1 MPTVAIDARDAFAP
15 QLRGWGRYAQRLIA
29 ALDAEAADD
38 VRLRVVREGGR
49 GPEVLFEQH
58 GLPSLLRRESVD
70 AVHAPNCFLPLRR
83 PCPGVVTVHDLAFE
97 EFPNDFAPRTRLK
110 YRHLARRAARSAE
123 LVICDS
129 EFTRGDMERRWG
141 VQPAKV
147 RVIPLAPALP
157 AGEAEPPDGPYLL
170 AVGDLREKKNLL
182 RLVQAYA
189 RLRAGGMQQR
199 LILAGLDS
207 GEGERLR
214 TAAGNAPLELAGY
227 VSDRELDALL
237 RGADALVH
245 PSLYEGF
252 GFVLLEAMERGT
264 PVACSE
270 ATCLPETGGTAARYF
285 DPLDVEAMAA
295 AIADVLAEPAPWVEA
310 GRAHAATFGWDRTA
324 RATLDAYRQVL
335 R

>member
-97 EFPNDFAPRTRLK
+97 EFPRDFEPRTRLK
-110 YRHLARRAARSAE
+110 YRQLARRAARSAE

-141 VQPAKV
+141 VEPAKV

-157 AGEAEPPDGPYLL
+157 VGDAEPPEGPYLL
-170 AVGDLREKKNLL
+170 AVGDLRAKKNLL

-189 RLRAGGMQQR
+189 RLRAGGMEQR

-214 TAAGNAPLELAGY
+214 SAAGNTPLELAGY

-252 GFVLLEAMERGT
+252 GFVVLEAMERGT
-264 PVACSE
+264 PVVCSE

-295 AIADVLAEPAPWVEA
+295 AITDVLADPAPWVEA
-310 GRAHAATFGWDRTA
+310 GRAHAATFRWDRTA

>member
-1 MPTVAIDARDAFAP
+1 
-15 QLRGWGRYAQRLIA
+15 
-29 ALDAEAADD
+29 
-38 VRLRVVREGGR
+38 
-49 GPEVLFEQH
+49 
-58 GLPSLLRRESVD
+58 
-70 AVHAPNCFLPLRR
+70 
-83 PCPGVVTVHDLAFE
+83 
-97 EFPNDFAPRTRLK
+97 
-110 YRHLARRAARSAE
+110 
-123 LVICDS
+123 
-129 EFTRGDMERRWG
+129 MERRWG

-157 AGEAEPPDGPYLL
+157 AGDAEPPEGPYLL
-170 AVGDLREKKNLL
+170 AVGDLRAKKNLL

-214 TAAGNAPLELAGY
+214 TAAGDAPLELAGY

-264 PVACSE
+264 PVVCSE
-270 ATCLPETGGTAARYF
+270 ATCLPETGGSAARYF

-295 AIADVLAEPAPWVEA
+295 AITDVLADPAPWVEA